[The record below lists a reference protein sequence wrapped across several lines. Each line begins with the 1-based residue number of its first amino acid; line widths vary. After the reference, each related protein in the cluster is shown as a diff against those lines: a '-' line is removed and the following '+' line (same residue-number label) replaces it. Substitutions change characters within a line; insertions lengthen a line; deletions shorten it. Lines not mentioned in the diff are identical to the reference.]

1 MKENRKVTMFFELLK
16 GIYGFQAIERQWPA
30 PEDIQLR
37 NKLWEQEIDKYTP
50 EELKAAIKNAQKQ
63 MENQV
68 KEFLWPNVG
77 LILSGAKRHSCAAHR
92 QFLPAPKETKEQR
105 QESIEYGK
113 NQIKK
118 LRDIF

>member
-37 NKLWEQEIDKYTP
+37 NKLWEQEINKYTP

-92 QFLPAPKETKEQR
+92 HFLPAPKETKEQR
-105 QESIEYGK
+105 QERIEYGK